1 MVTRFLTLCIFF
13 PPAFFQFC
21 SSRGLDA
28 PEFKPCAMPGQKVW
42 LSTVIVDNGC
52 RFQTYPKDYPTEEMA
67 EDAVA
72 KMALEVL
79 TKKVRETGPALI

>member
-1 MVTRFLTLCIFF
+1 M
-13 PPAFFQFC
+13 
-21 SSRGLDA
+21 
-28 PEFKPCAMPGQKVW
+28 
-42 LSTVIVDNGC
+42 DNGC